1 MALSIRN
8 QGGQL
13 RVEMDLVVVNV
24 SREMARGRGGG
35 FGLIMGGVRLQVSWH
50 FL

>member
-13 RVEMDLVVVNV
+13 RVEMDLEVCVVNV
-24 SREMARGRGGG
+24 SRERPGAGEGGSG
-35 FGLIMGGVRLQVSWH
+35 
-50 FL
+50 